1 MNLNQLLYLVI
12 PASIARSIAP
22 GDRLHED
29 LGMDSLE
36 VADLLVCIENQL
48 GVVITATM
56 LAHIRTVADLESA
69 IALAT
74 CGVE

>member
-1 MNLNQLLYLVI
+1 MNLNQLISLVI
-12 PASIARSIAP
+12 PAAIARTIAP
-22 GDRLHED
+22 SDRLHED

-48 GVVITATM
+48 GVVITAPM
-56 LAHIRTVADLESA
+56 LARIRTVADLESA

>member
-1 MNLNQLLYLVI
+1 VKLDQLISTVI
-12 PASIARSIAP
+12 PATTADEIRPS
-22 GDRLHED
+22 DRLGED

-36 VADLLVCIENQL
+36 VADLLVSIETHF
-48 GVVITATM
+48 GVVITAPM